1 MSTGAAHS
9 AETTVV
15 IKRVR
20 FGDFLREVTVPQNQ
34 ISYAQLMTPVE
45 ADAQGRAI
53 PVQPEK
59 LELQPMDIY
68 RLVTPYVS
76 VRFVEQLRAVLPLAL
91 YLAVFQMIVL
101 QRSVADAAV
110 IGGGLMAVMVGLML
124 FMEGL
129 KLGLMPFGETIGDLL
144 PRKSP
149 LPVVLVIVFLL
160 GVGVTFAEPAIGAL
174 QAAGALVS
182 ADKAPLL
189 SALLREWS
197 GALVLVVGL
206 GVGLAALLGTLRFIY
221 GWSLKPLIYASVAPT
236 LLLTVYCHFDPELRK
251 VIGLAWDCGGVTTGP
266 VTVPLV
272 LALGI
277 GVASAVGT
285 GASTLAG
292 FGIVTLASVFP
303 VVGVLLLGLYVAS
316 VSSSQAVVQAA
327 AAAAA
332 SGVEPAWYETTPG
345 LEIVMAIRAIVPLV
359 VFLMFVLKVLLREK
373 IREDTIVNYGLTL
386 AVLGMIL
393 INLGLTYGL
402 AMLGDQAGGLVPG
415 AFTRIEAMSESPL
428 YGFAVGISVAV
439 FFGWFLGFGAT
450 LAEPALNALGMTVET
465 LTNGAFNKS
474 LLIYS
479 VSVGVGIGIAV
490 GVAKIIFD
498 FPLTYLLVPGY
509 AVALLLTALSSEE
522 YVNVAW
528 DSAGVTT
535 GPVTVPLVLAMGLGF
550 GKAVGAVEGFGVLAA
565 ASLFPIM
572 AVLATGLLIEWRAR
586 ARSRREEE
594 AALAD
599 DMRESQGA

>member
-1 MSTGAAHS
+1 MAPPA
-9 AETTVV
+9 V
-15 IKRVR
+15 
-20 FGDFLREVTVPQNQ
+20 
-34 ISYAQLMTPVE
+34 
-45 ADAQGRAI
+45 DAQGRAI

-59 LELQPMDIY
+59 LKLRSMDIY

-91 YLAVFQMIVL
+91 YLAVFQMVVL

-144 PRKSP
+144 PRKSS
-149 LPVVLVIVFLL
+149 LPVVLLIVFLL

-197 GALVLVVGL
+197 GALVLVVGI

-303 VVGVLLLGLYVAS
+303 VAGVLLLGLYVAS
-316 VSSSQAVVQAA
+316 VSSSQAVILATAVA
-327 AAAAA
+327 
-332 SGVEPAWYETTPG
+332 EPAWYETTPG

-359 VFLMFVLKVLLREK
+359 VFLMFVLKILLKEK

-402 AMLGDQAGGLVPG
+402 AMLGDQAGSLVPG
-415 AFTRIEAMSESPL
+415 AFTRIEAMGESPL
-428 YGFAVGISVAV
+428 YGFVVGVAV
-439 FFGWFLGFGAT
+439 AVLFGWLLGFGAT
-450 LAEPALNALGMTVET
+450 LAEPALNALGTTVET
-465 LTNGAFNKS
+465 LTNGAFSKS
-474 LLIYS
+474 LLMYS

-509 AVALLLTALSSEE
+509 AVVLFLTALSSEE

-586 ARSRREEE
+586 ARGRREEE
-594 AALAD
+594 AALAE
-599 DMRESQGA
+599 DMGEAQGA

>member
-1 MSTGAAHS
+1 MSIDAHDPS
-9 AETTVV
+9 PKSSVV
-15 IKRVR
+15 RRVR
-20 FGDFLREVTVPQNQ
+20 YGAFLREITVPQNQ
-34 ISYAQLMTPVE
+34 ISYSLLMAPAAV
-45 ADAQGRAI
+45 DAQGRAV

-59 LELQPMDIY
+59 LKLRSMDIY

-91 YLAVFQMIVL
+91 YLAVFQMVVL

-303 VVGVLLLGLYVAS
+303 VAGVLLLGLYVAS
-316 VSSSQAVVQAA
+316 VPSSQAVILAA
-327 AAAAA
+327 AVA
-332 SGVEPAWYETTPG
+332 EPAWYETTPG

-359 VFLMFVLKVLLREK
+359 VFLMFVLKVLLKEK
-373 IREDTIVNYGLTL
+373 IREDTIVNYGLAL

-402 AMLGDQAGGLVPG
+402 AMLGDQAGSLVPG
-415 AFTRIEAMSESPL
+415 AFTRIEAMGESPL
-428 YGFAVGISVAV
+428 YGFAVGVAV
-439 FFGWFLGFGAT
+439 AVLFGWLLGFGAT
-450 LAEPALNALGMTVET
+450 LAEPALNALGTTVET
-465 LTNGAFNKS
+465 LTNGAFSKF
-474 LLIYS
+474 LLMYS

-509 AVALLLTALSSEE
+509 AVVLLLTALSSEE

-586 ARSRREEE
+586 ARGRREEE
-594 AALAD
+594 AAHAE
-599 DMRESQGA
+599 DMRETQGA

>member
-1 MSTGAAHS
+1 MSIDAHDPS
-9 AETTVV
+9 QNLSVV
-15 IKRVR
+15 RRVR
-20 FGDFLREVTVPQNQ
+20 YGAFLREITVPQNQ
-34 ISYAQLMTPVE
+34 VSYSLLMAPPAV
-45 ADAQGRAI
+45 DAQGRAM

-59 LELQPMDIY
+59 LKLQSMDIY

-91 YLAVFQMIVL
+91 YLAVFQMVVL

-144 PRKSP
+144 PRKSS
-149 LPVVLVIVFLL
+149 LPVVLLIVFLL

-197 GALVLVVGL
+197 GALVLVVGI

-221 GWSLKPLIYASVAPT
+221 GWSLKPLIYASVVPT

-277 GVASAVGT
+277 GVASAAGT

-303 VVGVLLLGLYVAS
+303 VAGVLLLGLYVAS
-316 VSSSQAVVQAA
+316 VPSSQAVILATAVA
-327 AAAAA
+327 
-332 SGVEPAWYETTPG
+332 EPAWYETTPG

-359 VFLMFVLKVLLREK
+359 VFLMFVLKILLKEK
-373 IREDTIVNYGLTL
+373 IQEDAIVHYGLTL

-402 AMLGDQAGGLVPG
+402 AMLGDQAGSLVPG
-415 AFTRIEAMSESPL
+415 AFTRIEAMGESPL
-428 YGFAVGISVAV
+428 YGFAVGVAV
-439 FFGWFLGFGAT
+439 AVLFGWLLGFGAT

-465 LTNGAFNKS
+465 LTNGAFSKS
-474 LLIYS
+474 LLMYS

-509 AVALLLTALSSEE
+509 AVVVLLTALSSEE

-572 AVLATGLLIEWRAR
+572 AVLVTGLLIEWRAR
-586 ARSRREEE
+586 ARGRREEK
-594 AALAD
+594 AAFAED
-599 DMRESQGA
+599 VRETQGA

>member
-1 MSTGAAHS
+1 MSIDAHDPSQKSSVVRWVRYGA
-9 AETTVV
+9 
-15 IKRVR
+15 
-20 FGDFLREVTVPQNQ
+20 FLREITVPQNQ
-34 ISYAQLMTPVE
+34 VSYSLLMAPAAV
-45 ADAQGRAI
+45 DAQGRAI
-53 PVQPEK
+53 PAQPEK
-59 LELQPMDIY
+59 LTLRSMDIY

-91 YLAVFQMIVL
+91 YLAVFQMVVL

-197 GALVLVVGL
+197 GALVLVVGI

-221 GWSLKPLIYASVAPT
+221 GWSLKPLIYASVVPT

-303 VVGVLLLGLYVAS
+303 VAGVLLLGLYVAS
-316 VSSSQAVVQAA
+316 VPSSQAVILATAVA
-327 AAAAA
+327 
-332 SGVEPAWYETTPG
+332 EPAWYETTPG

-359 VFLMFVLKVLLREK
+359 VFLMFVLKVLLKEK

-415 AFTRIEAMSESPL
+415 AFTRIEAMGESPL
-428 YGFAVGISVAV
+428 YGFAVGVAV
-439 FFGWFLGFGAT
+439 AVLFGWLLGFGAT
-450 LAEPALNALGMTVET
+450 LAEPALNALGTTVET
-465 LTNGAFNKS
+465 LTNGAFSKS
-474 LLIYS
+474 LLMYS

-509 AVALLLTALSSEE
+509 AVVLLLTALSSEE

-572 AVLATGLLIEWRAR
+572 AVLVTGLLIEWRAR
-586 ARSRREEE
+586 ARGRREEE
-594 AALAD
+594 AALAE
-599 DMRESQGA
+599 DMGETQGA

>member
-1 MSTGAAHS
+1 MSIDAHDPS
-9 AETTVV
+9 QKPSVV
-15 IKRVR
+15 RRVR
-20 FGDFLREVTVPQNQ
+20 YGAFLREITVPQNQ
-34 ISYAQLMTPVE
+34 ISYSLLMAPPAV
-45 ADAQGRAI
+45 DAQGRAVS
-53 PVQPEK
+53 VQPEK
-59 LELQPMDIY
+59 LKLRSMDIY

-91 YLAVFQMIVL
+91 YLAVFQMVVL

-149 LPVVLVIVFLL
+149 LLVVLVIVFLL

-197 GALVLVVGL
+197 GALVLVVGV

-251 VIGLAWDCGGVTTGP
+251 VVGLAWDCGGVTTGP

-303 VVGVLLLGLYVAS
+303 VAGVLLLGLYVAS
-316 VSSSQAVVQAA
+316 VSSSQAVILATAVA
-327 AAAAA
+327 
-332 SGVEPAWYETTPG
+332 EPAWYETTPG

-359 VFLMFVLKVLLREK
+359 VFLMFVLKVLLKEK

-402 AMLGDQAGGLVPG
+402 AMLGDQAGSLVPG
-415 AFTRIEAMSESPL
+415 AFTRIEAMGESPL
-428 YGFAVGISVAV
+428 YGFAVGVAV
-439 FFGWFLGFGAT
+439 AVLFGWLLGFGAT
-450 LAEPALNALGMTVET
+450 LAEPALNALGTTVET
-465 LTNGAFNKS
+465 LTNGAFSKS
-474 LLIYS
+474 LLMYS

-509 AVALLLTALSSEE
+509 AVVLLLTALSSEE

-586 ARSRREEE
+586 ARGRREEE
-594 AALAD
+594 AALAK
-599 DMRESQGA
+599 DMREIQGA

>member
-1 MSTGAAHS
+1 MSIDAHDPS
-9 AETTVV
+9 QKSSVV
-15 IKRVR
+15 RRVR
-20 FGDFLREVTVPQNQ
+20 YGAFLREITVPQNQ
-34 ISYAQLMTPVE
+34 VSYSLLMAPAAV
-45 ADAQGRAI
+45 DAQGRAI

-59 LELQPMDIY
+59 LTLRSMDIY

-91 YLAVFQMIVL
+91 YLAVFQMVVL

-303 VVGVLLLGLYVAS
+303 VAGVLLLGLYVAS
-316 VSSSQAVVQAA
+316 VPSSQAVILAA
-327 AAAAA
+327 AVA
-332 SGVEPAWYETTPG
+332 EPAWYETTPG

-359 VFLMFVLKVLLREK
+359 VFLMFVLKVLLKEK
-373 IREDTIVNYGLTL
+373 IREDTIVNYGLAL

-402 AMLGDQAGGLVPG
+402 AMLGDQAGSLVPG
-415 AFTRIEAMSESPL
+415 AFTRIEAMGESPL
-428 YGFAVGISVAV
+428 YGFAVGVAV
-439 FFGWFLGFGAT
+439 AVLFGWLLGFGAT
-450 LAEPALNALGMTVET
+450 LAEPALNALGTTVET
-465 LTNGAFNKS
+465 LTNGAFSKS
-474 LLIYS
+474 LLMYS

-509 AVALLLTALSSEE
+509 AVVLLLTALSSEE

-572 AVLATGLLIEWRAR
+572 AVLVTGLLIEWRAR
-586 ARSRREEE
+586 AGGRREEK
-594 AALAD
+594 AALAEG
-599 DMRESQGA
+599 MRETQGA

>member
-1 MSTGAAHS
+1 MSTGVAHS

-34 ISYAQLMTPVE
+34 ISYSLLMAPTAV
-45 ADAQGRAI
+45 DARGRAI

-59 LELQPMDIY
+59 LELRPMDIY

-76 VRFVEQLRAVLPLAL
+76 VRFAEQLRAVLPLAL

-303 VVGVLLLGLYVAS
+303 VAGVLLLGLYVAS
-316 VSSSQAVVQAA
+316 VPSSQAVILATAVA
-327 AAAAA
+327 
-332 SGVEPAWYETTPG
+332 EPAWYETTPG

-373 IREDTIVNYGLTL
+373 IREDAIVNYGLTL

-402 AMLGDQAGGLVPG
+402 AMLGDQAGSLVPG
-415 AFTRIEAMSESPL
+415 AFTRIEAMGESPL
-428 YGFAVGISVAV
+428 YGFAVGVAV
-439 FFGWFLGFGAT
+439 AVLFGWLLGFGAT
-450 LAEPALNALGMTVET
+450 LAEPALNALGTTVET
-465 LTNGAFNKS
+465 LTNGAFSKA
-474 LLIYS
+474 LLMYS

-509 AVALLLTALSSEE
+509 AVVLFLTALSSEE

-572 AVLATGLLIEWRAR
+572 AVLATGLLIEWRVR
-586 ARSRREEE
+586 AKGRREEE
-594 AALAD
+594 AALAED
-599 DMRESQGA
+599 VGETQGA

>member
-1 MSTGAAHS
+1 MSIDAHDPS
-9 AETTVV
+9 QKSSVV
-15 IKRVR
+15 RRVR
-20 FGDFLREVTVPQNQ
+20 YGAFLREITVPQNQ
-34 ISYAQLMTPVE
+34 ISYSLLMAPAAV
-45 ADAQGRAI
+45 DAQGRAI

-59 LELQPMDIY
+59 LTLRSMDIY

-91 YLAVFQMIVL
+91 YLAVFQMVVL

-197 GALVLVVGL
+197 GALVLVVGI

-277 GVASAVGT
+277 GVASSVGT

-303 VVGVLLLGLYVAS
+303 VAGVLLLGLYVAS
-316 VSSSQAVVQAA
+316 VPSSQAVILATAVA
-327 AAAAA
+327 
-332 SGVEPAWYETTPG
+332 EPAWYETTPG

-359 VFLMFVLKVLLREK
+359 VFLMFVLKVLLKEK
-373 IREDTIVNYGLTL
+373 IRDDTIVNYGLTL

-402 AMLGDQAGGLVPG
+402 AMLGDQAGSLVPG
-415 AFTRIEAMSESPL
+415 AFTRIEAMGESPL
-428 YGFAVGISVAV
+428 YGFAVGVAV
-439 FFGWFLGFGAT
+439 AVLFGWLLGFGAT
-450 LAEPALNALGMTVET
+450 LAEPALNALGTTVET
-465 LTNGAFNKS
+465 LTNGAFSKS
-474 LLIYS
+474 LLMYS

-509 AVALLLTALSSEE
+509 AVVLLLTALSSEE

-586 ARSRREEE
+586 ARGRREED
-594 AALAD
+594 AALAK
-599 DMRESQGA
+599 DMRETQRA

>member
-1 MSTGAAHS
+1 MSTGAADS

-15 IKRVR
+15 IRRVR

-34 ISYAQLMTPVE
+34 ISYSLLMAPTAV
-45 ADAQGRAI
+45 DARGRAI

-59 LELQPMDIY
+59 LKLRSMDIY

-91 YLAVFQMIVL
+91 YLAVFQMVVL

-197 GALVLVVGL
+197 GALVLVVGI

-303 VVGVLLLGLYVAS
+303 IAGVLLLGLYVAS
-316 VSSSQAVVQAA
+316 VSSSQAVVQAV
-327 AAAAA
+327 AA
-332 SGVEPAWYETTPG
+332 SAAEPAWYETTPG

-359 VFLMFVLKVLLREK
+359 VFLMFVLKILLKEK

-415 AFTRIEAMSESPL
+415 AFTRIEAMGESPL
-428 YGFAVGISVAV
+428 YGFAVGVAV
-439 FFGWFLGFGAT
+439 AVLFGWLLGFGAT

-465 LTNGAFNKS
+465 LTNGAFSKS
-474 LLIYS
+474 LLLYS

-550 GKAVGAVEGFGVLAA
+550 GKAVGAVEGFGILAA

-586 ARSRREEE
+586 VRSRREEE
-594 AALAD
+594 AALAE
-599 DMRESQGA
+599 DMGETQGA